1 MAETRLE
8 QLIKFY
14 EEDPTDPFN
23 IYGLALEYYKTDVRE
38 SEEFFNKL
46 LTNFPDYLPTY
57 YHAGKLKEEV
67 NENEVALTIYA
78 KGMDL
83 AKKMNDQKTLQELKS
98 AYDELM
104 FELND

>member
-8 QLIKFY
+8 LLIKFY
-14 EEDPTDPFN
+14 QEDPNDAFN
-23 IYGLALEYYKTDVRE
+23 VYGLALEYYKTDVRK

-46 LTNFPDYLPTY
+46 LTDFPDYLPTY
-57 YHAGKLKEEV
+57 YHAGKLKEELK
-67 NENEVALTIYA
+67 ENEVALTIYA

-83 AKKMNDQKTLQELKS
+83 AKKLNDQKTLQELKS

-104 FELND
+104 FELNE

>member
-14 EEDPTDPFN
+14 KEDPKDPFN
-23 IYGLALEYYKTDVRE
+23 VYGLALEYYKIDVQK

-46 LTNFPDYLPTY
+46 LTEFPEYLPTY
-57 YHAGKLKEEV
+57 YHAAKLKEEL
-67 NENEVALTIYA
+67 NENEIALTIYS

-83 AKKMNDQKTLQELKS
+83 AKKLKDQKTLQELKS
-98 AYDELM
+98 AYDELQ
-104 FELND
+104 FEME

>member
-14 EEDPTDPFN
+14 QEDPNDPFN
-23 IYGLALEYYKTDVRE
+23 VYGLALEYYKTDVRK
-38 SEEFFNKL
+38 SEEFFNLL
-46 LTNFPDYLPTY
+46 LTNFPEYLPAY
-57 YHAGKLKEEV
+57 YHAGKLKEERS
-67 NENEVALTIYA
+67 ENESALTIYA

-83 AKKMNDQKTLQELKS
+83 AHGLKDQKTLQELKS

-104 FELND
+104 FEING